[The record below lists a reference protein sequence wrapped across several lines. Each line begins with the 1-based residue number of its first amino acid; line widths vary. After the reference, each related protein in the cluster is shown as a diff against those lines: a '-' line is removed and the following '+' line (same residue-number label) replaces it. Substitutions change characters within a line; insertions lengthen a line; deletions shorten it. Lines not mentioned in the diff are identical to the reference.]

1 MDYTTRTAL
10 DEAAQAIVDK
20 YVANPDAYRSSDA
33 YTEELQSE
41 RIEQLEN
48 KVSSLQKLLSEA
60 NAKIDTLSDWVMEA
74 ADQEYLST
82 DTLSE
87 LADILDI
94 DLRKLVTKT
103 FQATFEITYYQ
114 VLGKEEPSFEDF
126 DLEIDGLYSDSI
138 DEVEDWHVVTSRE
151 VNERY

>member
-74 ADQEYLST
+74 AEQEYLST
-82 DTLSE
+82 DTLTE
-87 LADILDI
+87 LANILEI
-94 DLRKLVTKT
+94 ELRKLVTKT
-103 FQATFEITYYQ
+103 FQATIEISYYQ
-114 VLGKEEPSFEDF
+114 NLGHEEAEFEDF
-126 DLEIDGLYSDSI
+126 DLEIRDGYCDSI
-138 DEVEDWHVVTSRE
+138 DEVEDWTVITSRE
-151 VNERY
+151 VDGY